1 MSNEAQNVSHI
12 QTNLI
17 RVLLGTAAI
26 LSIPLIA
33 MLFTDEVNWGPLD
46 FTVIGGLLIVAGTV
60 YTVIAHTMKDS
71 RHRFTL
77 LCVTV
82 LTVLYLWA
90 ELAVGIFT
98 NWGS

>member
-1 MSNEAQNVSHI
+1 MSSEAQNVSHI
-12 QTNLI
+12 QSNLI

-26 LSIPLIA
+26 LSVPLIA
-33 MLFTDEVNWGPLD
+33 MMFTDEVKWGPFD
-46 FTVIGGLLIVAGTV
+46 FIVIGGLLLVAGTV
-60 YTVIAHTMKDS
+60 YTIIAHTMKES
-71 RHRFTL
+71 RHRFAL

-90 ELAVGIFT
+90 EMAVGIFT